1 VQGLRKMS
9 RIYEF
14 LKRVEREARPEPAP
28 RVRSARVVSVVNN
41 KGGIGKST
49 IACNL
54 AVHLRAM
61 HEDLPILVLSLDDQ
75 SLVDRMFA
83 LPGTPPAETLGNALR
98 RKTLERAIC
107 MGQYGIH
114 YVATC
119 QRIGELK
126 RSLDDA
132 SILERAI
139 AGTRWN
145 GLVVVDTKS
154 DLDILTQAAIVA
166 SDLVLV
172 LVSDQASLL
181 QADRVFEL
189 LDERGVPRERVR
201 VVLSLID
208 LRVKFRE
215 GDRRD
220 LLGFLIEEIRRRG
233 YPLLQSFV
241 SRSPK
246 VESLYS
252 NPEGRAIPV
261 LHGARGTPA
270 SQQFHHLASEVWAAL
285 PDASSA
291 PATAPRARLRGL
303 TPTASAVLRG
313 GPLDL
318 WKLPFRIGRG
328 GEDADDENELV
339 LRDEEPFQVSRRH
352 AAIVLRDGALGV
364 IDRGSRLGCIVD
376 GRRIG
381 GRSDE
386 RGPVYFA
393 GDRGV
398 LVLGQSDSPY
408 VFEVMIEGAEAR
420 KAG

>member
-1 VQGLRKMS
+1 MS
-9 RIYEF
+9 RIYNF
-14 LKRVEREARPEPAP
+14 LKSVERGARPEPEP
-28 RVRSARVVSVVNN
+28 RMRSARVVSVVNN

-54 AVHLRAM
+54 AVYLRAM
-61 HEDLPILVLSLDDQ
+61 HEDLPILVMSLDDQ
-75 SLVDRMFA
+75 SLVDRMFS
-83 LPGTPPAETLGNALR
+83 LPGTPPGEPLDTALR
-98 RKTLERAIC
+98 RGTLEPAIC

-119 QRIGELK
+119 QKISALK

-132 SILERAI
+132 NILEQAI

-181 QADRVFEL
+181 QADRVFAL
-189 LDERGVPRERVR
+189 LEKLGVPRERAR

-215 GDRRD
+215 GEQRD
-220 LLGFLIEEIRRRG
+220 LLGFLIEEIQRRG
-233 YPLLQSFV
+233 FPLLQSFV

-285 PDASSA
+285 PDAPSA

-303 TPTASAVLRG
+303 TPTASAALRG
-313 GPLDL
+313 GPLHV

-328 GEDADDENELV
+328 GKVADDENELM
-339 LRDEEPFQVSRRH
+339 LPDEEPYQISRRH
-352 AAIVLRDGALGV
+352 AAIVMQDGALGV

-381 GRSDE
+381 GHAPE
-386 RGPVYFA
+386 RGPAYFA

-408 VFEVMIEGAEAR
+408 VFEVTIEGAQAL